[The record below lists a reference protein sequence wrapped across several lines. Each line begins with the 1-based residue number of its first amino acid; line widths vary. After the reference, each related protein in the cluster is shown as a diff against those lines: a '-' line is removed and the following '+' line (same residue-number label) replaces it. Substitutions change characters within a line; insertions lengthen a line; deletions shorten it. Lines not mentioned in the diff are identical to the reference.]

1 MHAIGEGAGQEFQ
14 SAKAAIV
21 LIAIGI
27 VVFWRV
33 LLRLLLALIAIAIVV
48 LVGAGA
54 VVFLQ
59 R

>member
-1 MHAIGEGAGQEFQ
+1 MHGIGEGTGQELQ

-27 VVFWRV
+27 VAFWRA

-54 VVFLQ
+54 VLFLQ
-59 R
+59 K

>member
-1 MHAIGEGAGQEFQ
+1 MHAIGGSAGQELQ

-54 VVFLQ
+54 VLILQ
-59 R
+59 K